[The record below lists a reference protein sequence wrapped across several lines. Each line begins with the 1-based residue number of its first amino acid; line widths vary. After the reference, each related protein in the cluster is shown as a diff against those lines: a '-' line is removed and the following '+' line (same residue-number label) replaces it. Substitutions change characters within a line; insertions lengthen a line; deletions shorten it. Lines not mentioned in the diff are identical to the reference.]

1 MKKIG
6 IYLFFIF
13 LVNCSTSKTVYWC
26 GDHACVNNKEKE
38 LYFKKTMTVEIK
50 DYNSKTDSLELKNV
64 DKDEMSNNKKIAK
77 QLRLEEKRI
86 KKEKKALAKQLRLE
100 EKRIKKEKKE
110 LAKQN
115 RLDEKKKIKL
125 AKRIKKNKLESSAK
139 IETTFD
145 NDLSE
150 SKLNQDMFND
160 IVERIIN
167 RNMIKS
173 YPDVNNIPN

>member
-1 MKKIG
+1 
-6 IYLFFIF
+6 
-13 LVNCSTSKTVYWC
+13 
-26 GDHACVNNKEKE
+26 
-38 LYFKKTMTVEIK
+38 
-50 DYNSKTDSLELKNV
+50 
-64 DKDEMSNNKKIAK
+64 
-77 QLRLEEKRI
+77 
-86 KKEKKALAKQLRLE
+86 
-100 EKRIKKEKKE
+100 
-110 LAKQN
+110 
-115 RLDEKKKIKL
+115 
-125 AKRIKKNKLESSAK
+125 KNKLESSAK